1 MSTQLCWITRQRFMC
16 TWREHKLHNASTH
29 THRMR
34 AWLGGRRGPE
44 LGNCQNCRHNS
55 RVASNRNNNN
65 NNSRAEQSISVVIQL
80 KQMLKMQITQ
90 WFTFRLTYFR
100 RTVCSIQSSTHPSS
114 VSLPFSLS
122 LLPFT
127 SCSAYASP
135 PFTCCPMSRHIGRNS
150 KIFPSSSTIPKLMSM
165 MCVCVE
171 RSPAWVP

>member
-1 MSTQLCWITRQRFMC
+1 MRA
-16 TWREHKLHNASTH
+16 HTH
-29 THRMR
+29 T
-34 AWLGGRRGPE
+34 GCGPGWAVGE
-44 LGNCQNCRHNS
+44 ARSLAIVKIAAIIH
-55 RVASNRNNNN
+55 VLPATEITTTTT
-65 NNSRAEQSISVVIQL
+65 AAQSISVVIQL

-114 VSLPFSLS
+114 VSLPLSLS
-122 LLPFT
+122 LLPFN